1 MTTIKGEEYTF
12 TSSNGE
18 DIKDLVTAFLD
29 GLRKRSKFVIAM
41 MNYQS
46 PGLSIAYD
54 GSVVYIYI
62 YIYIYVY
69 VCMSVCTLLGEGS
82 SFLSFQKGDLIQL
95 ESEDGEDV
103 MNTGWCYGE
112 CECTKKKGDFP
123 AECVYVLPAITKPP
137 MEVLVILLM

>member
-12 TSSNGE
+12 TSANGE

-41 MNYQS
+41 MDYQS
-46 PGLSIAYD
+46 PGLSIACT
-54 GSVVYIYI
+54 GIVL
-62 YIYIYVY
+62 Y
-69 VCMSVCTLLGEGS
+69 VCALLGEGS

-95 ESEDGEDV
+95 ESEDGEDI

-112 CECTKKKGDFP
+112 CERTKKKGDFP

-137 MEVLVILLM
+137 MEVLVKFLM